1 MSLCPSVFTYPLDRV
16 PSSGDNVSTFTFL
29 AQKKKKKDVSCPRA
43 YGPAVADKNP

>member
-29 AQKKKKKDVSCPRA
+29 AQKKKKDLSCPRA